1 MRIISGTI
9 RGRQLASFSGK
20 EIRPTPDRVREA
32 LFSMLTSRLG
42 SFNQLKVL
50 ELFCGS
56 GAQSLEA
63 LSRGA
68 DSAVMVDSGRDAL
81 TTASENIKR
90 CKFEDKT
97 KLVKQDV
104 YTALKTLINDAPFD
118 LILLDPPYKQGHI
131 PEVIKKIESLQ
142 LLADDGIICAESA
155 KGEDPGQYT
164 SLTQLDSRVYGT
176 TQIYLFG
183 FTED

>member
-1 MRIISGTI
+1 
-9 RGRQLASFSGK
+9 
-20 EIRPTPDRVREA
+20 
-32 LFSMLTSRLG
+32 
-42 SFNQLKVL
+42 
-50 ELFCGS
+50 
-56 GAQSLEA
+56 
-63 LSRGA
+63 
-68 DSAVMVDSGRDAL
+68 
-81 TTASENIKR
+81 
-90 CKFEDKT
+90 
-97 KLVKQDV
+97 
-104 YTALKTLINDAPFD
+104 
-118 LILLDPPYKQGHI
+118 LLDPPYKQGHI